1 MQLVSFDIFRTLGL
15 PNTLNLKA
23 ESFLKHRAELQRA
36 DWVLFP
42 EYWQL
47 NALIYGLGCRVF
59 PSQASYLVGHDKMEM
74 VRAFSASVPQHTPQ
88 TLIKANDESNR
99 EWVWRE
105 MDKPFVAKLPKSS
118 MGQGVWLVE
127 TPGDWRRYCAMADV
141 LYVQEYLPIERDLRV
156 VVIGNQVVD
165 SYWRLQ
171 AARGFY
177 NNVAQGG
184 TVDRSI
190 PIPEAALQLVRQVA
204 KTLGV
209 NYAGFD
215 VAMVGNHPYL
225 LEFNRLFGTR
235 GVAGGQEAIRNLM
248 WNYLQEELVPP
259 KPSHPGLRRK
269 LRRAA

>member
-15 PNTLNLKA
+15 PNTLNIKA
-23 ESFLKHRAELQRA
+23 ESFFKHRTELQLA

-47 NALIYGLGCRVF
+47 NALVYGLGCRVF
-59 PSQASYLVGHDKMEM
+59 PSQASYLVGHNKTEM
-74 VRAFSASVPQHTPQ
+74 ARAFSACVPQHTPH
-88 TLIKANDESNR
+88 TFIKTNDESNR
-99 EWVWRE
+99 EWLWRE
-105 MDKPFVAKLPKSS
+105 MDKPFVAKLTKSS
-118 MGQGVWLVE
+118 MGQGVWLIE
-127 TPGDWRRYCAMADV
+127 SLDDWRRYCAIAEV

-156 VVIGNQVVD
+156 VVIGNRVLD

-171 AARGFY
+171 AAQGFY

-190 PIPEAALQLVRQVA
+190 PIPESAVQLVQQVA
-204 KTLGV
+204 STLGV

-215 VAMVGNHPYL
+215 VAMVGSHPYL

-235 GVAGGQEAIRNLM
+235 GIAGGQEAIKRLI
-248 WNYLQEELVPP
+248 WDYLQEELAPP
-259 KPSHPGLRRK
+259 KPKRPNPGRK